1 VIFPLRVKLALL
13 ASGLL
18 VAGIATVAL
27 LLLEQS
33 SQALELEAR
42 KRGQFLADSLAR
54 NARDPMLLE
63 DDLVLGQV
71 IETVAQESEVLLARV
86 VGPQGQI
93 LMSSRP
99 EDAGRQARLAGDED
113 QTIHVHGTNLV
124 VASRMSFGEVDLG
137 EAQVVLDLD
146 AIVGSV
152 LERARRGVLLASG
165 ALLLVGV
172 LFAIAVSGR
181 ITRPLVRLRMAV
193 RALAAGDT
201 SARVEVTTRDEIAVL
216 ARAFNEMGESLNEK
230 RKIETAFRRYVSDH
244 VLQEVV
250 DRPEAVHFQ
259 GERREV
265 TVLFIDIRGFTQLSS
280 SIGPERLVGFL
291 NEAFERIT
299 NCLLDHGAT
308 VDKYLG
314 DAILA
319 YIGAP
324 ILSSDHAERAVASAI
339 AIQRSVQER
348 NQAAEA
354 LGEPFEHL
362 EVGIGIQTGPV
373 LLGNIGSELKMDYT
387 AIGDPVNVA
396 NRLQKLAGPGQILI
410 TEDVANHLGARLEL
424 KNLGTRE
431 LEGRDGPV
439 TIYEVPH

>member
-13 ASGLL
+13 AIGLL
-18 VAGIATVAL
+18 VVGIGTVAL

-33 SQALELEAR
+33 SEALELEAR
-42 KRGQFLADSLAR
+42 KRGQFLAESLAR

-71 IETVAQESEVLLARV
+71 IETVAQESEVLVARV
-86 VGPQGQI
+86 VDPQGQI

-99 EDAGRQARLAGDED
+99 ADTGRQARLAGDEA
-113 QTIHVHGTNLV
+113 QTIQIHGSNLV

-152 LERARRGVLLASG
+152 LQRARRDVFLASG

-250 DRPEAVHFQ
+250 DRGEAVQLQ

-265 TVLFIDIRGFTQLSS
+265 TVLFIDIRGFTQISS

-291 NEAFERIT
+291 NEAFELIT
-299 NCLLDHGAT
+299 NRLLDHGAT

-319 YIGAP
+319 YMGAP
-324 ILSSDHAERAVASAI
+324 ISSSDHAERAVASAI
-339 AIQRSVQER
+339 AIQRSVAER
-348 NQAAEA
+348 NQGAEA
-354 LGEPFEHL
+354 LGEPFERL
-362 EVGIGIQTGPV
+362 DLGIGIQTGPV
-373 LLGNIGSELKMDYT
+373 VLGNIGSELKMDYT

-396 NRLQKLAGPGQILI
+396 NRLQKLAGPGEILI
-410 TEDVANHLGARLEL
+410 TEDVANHLGSRLEL
-424 KNLGTRE
+424 KSLGTRE

-439 TIYEVPH
+439 TIYQVPH